1 VKLRRRLSIVAA
13 TGSLACLAGLAG
25 PVQAAS
31 PSVETWTNHVDVPY
45 LSCPGFDVNGV
56 WDISHRLTFFFD
68 ANGVAIRDTERVD
81 FSGRFVN
88 ANATDSWVPDSG
100 SILYFDTLAPDG
112 SYLTT
117 ISNQV
122 RHSEFTHTAGRFDY
136 QSDAFRGR
144 DGWSDASVAALCAA
158 LSE

>member
-1 VKLRRRLSIVAA
+1 VNLRRRRSIAA
-13 TGSLACLAGLAG
+13 AAGSLVFLAGLAI
-25 PVQAAS
+25 PAQAAS

-81 FSGRFVN
+81 YSGRFVN

-112 SYLTT
+112 SFLTT

-122 RHSEFTHTAGRFDY
+122 RHSGFTHTAGRFDY
-136 QSDAFRGR
+136 QTDAFRGR

>member
-1 VKLRRRLSIVAA
+1 MNLRRRRSIAA
-13 TGSLACLAGLAG
+13 AAGSLVFLAGLAA

-31 PSVETWTNHVDVPY
+31 PSVETWTNQVDVPY

-56 WDISHRLTFFFD
+56 WAISHRLTFFFD

-81 FSGRFVN
+81 YAGRFVN
-88 ANATDSWVPDSG
+88 ATSGSWVLDSG

-122 RHSEFTHTAGRFDY
+122 RHDAFTHTAGRLDF
-136 QSDAFRGR
+136 QSGAFRGR
-144 DGWSDASVAALCAA
+144 DGWSDAGVAELCAA

>member
-1 VKLRRRLSIVAA
+1 MNLRRRRSIAAA
-13 TGSLACLAGLAG
+13 TGSLVFLAGLAV
-25 PVQAAS
+25 PIQAAS

-81 FSGRFVN
+81 YAGRFVN
-88 ANATDSWVPDSG
+88 ATSGSWVPDSG

-117 ISNQV
+117 MSNQV
-122 RHSEFTHTAGRFDY
+122 RHSAFTHTAGRSDF
-136 QSDAFRGR
+136 QSGAFRGR